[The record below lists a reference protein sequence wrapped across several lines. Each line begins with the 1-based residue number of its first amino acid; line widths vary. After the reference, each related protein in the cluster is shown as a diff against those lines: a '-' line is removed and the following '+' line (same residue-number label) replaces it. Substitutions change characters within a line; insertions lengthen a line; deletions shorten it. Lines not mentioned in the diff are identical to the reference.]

1 MRVVSP
7 VKPGCAARRPVA
19 GLMAAAAAAA
29 LLAGCATGPTA
40 NPKDPLEPFNREVSK
55 INEDFDKGILRPV
68 AEIYADYM
76 PTPVQRAVEN
86 FFSNVSDVYSAVN
99 NLLQGKPTRAA
110 EDSMRVAMNTVLGIG
125 GLIDIATPAG
135 LPKYKEDFGQTLG
148 VWGVPPGPYLV
159 LPLFG
164 PSSVRD
170 TGGMLVDRQFD
181 PSAYLYPVSLRNS
194 LTGVRIVA
202 GRAQLLGASNLL
214 EQAALDK
221 YSFLRDSYLQRRQYL
236 VYDGNPPDGDDDA
249 DSDAGAPAAAAAS
262 EGGKPE
268 TPAEPQTPAQP
279 APAAQP
285 VDASAPAA
293 APPADASAPA
303 ATLPKGD
310 IQPESQSLPVPTVE
324 PMQRIVPGV
333 IRIR

>member
-1 MRVVSP
+1 MN
-7 VKPGCAARRPVA
+7 AARHLRSILA
-19 GLMAAAAAAA
+19 TAAAAAA
-29 LLAGCATGPTA
+29 LAGCATGPTA

-68 AEIYADYM
+68 AQVYADYM

-110 EDSMRVAMNTVLGIG
+110 EDTMRVAMNTVLGIG

-148 VWGVPPGPYLV
+148 VWGVPAGPYLV

-164 PSSVRD
+164 PSTFRD
-170 TGGMLVDRQFD
+170 TAGMLVDRQAD
-181 PSAYLYPVSLRNS
+181 PSAYFYPVSLRNS
-194 LTGVRIVA
+194 LVGVRIVA

-236 VYDGNPPDGDDDA
+236 IYDGNPPGAEDEDETEG
-249 DSDAGAPAAAAAS
+249 SAPAATDASAA
-262 EGGKPE
+262 
-268 TPAEPQTPAQP
+268 PAPATAPAP
-279 APAAQP
+279 APAA
-285 VDASAPAA
+285 DGASAPAA
-293 APPADASAPA
+293 EPPKPGA
-303 ATLPKGD
+303 AGET
-310 IQPESQSLPVPTVE
+310 QPEGQSMPMPPVLPGGL
-324 PMQRIVPGV
+324 PGV
-333 IRIR
+333 RFR

>member
-1 MRVVSP
+1 MSAAPSVYPAS
-7 VKPGCAARRPVA
+7 AARRPAARLLAAV
-19 GLMAAAAAAA
+19 AAAAV
-29 LLAGCATGPTA
+29 LAGCATGPNA
-40 NPKDPLEPFNREVSK
+40 NPRDPLEPFNREVAK

-86 FFSNVSDVYSAVN
+86 VFSNVSDVYSAAN

-148 VWGVPPGPYLV
+148 VWGVPQGPYLV

-164 PSSVRD
+164 PSTVRD

-194 LTGVRIVA
+194 LTGVRIVS

-221 YSFLRDSYLQRRQYL
+221 YSFLRDSYLQRREYL
-236 VYDGNPPDGDDDA
+236 VYDGNPPEGKDT
-249 DSDAGAPAAAAAS
+249 DSESAAPAA
-262 EGGKPE
+262 
-268 TPAEPQTPAQP
+268 PAEGEQP
-279 APAAQP
+279 TAPAAP
-285 VDASAPAA
+285 AAEPASAPAA
-293 APPADASAPA
+293 APAGASAPA
-303 ATLPKGD
+303 AAPASAPAVAPQQQRPPGD
-310 IQPESQSLPVPTVE
+310 IQPESQSLPVPAVD